1 MVISSLLISKRRT
14 TAYVRK
20 RRDARI
26 IVSDT
31 ATAEGQRVYNQIT
44 DPSRETKCVHFQVSR
59 QIHRTISMDFNIVK
73 PPCEIIDVAKI
84 CEHYSREIGI

>member
-1 MVISSLLISKRRT
+1 MWGKEEMTS
-14 TAYVRK
+14 
-20 RRDARI
+20 RI

-44 DPSRETKCVHFQVSR
+44 DPSRDCTKCEHFQVCTIHR
-59 QIHRTISMDFNIVK
+59 QIHRAISMDFNNVRQ
-73 PPCEIIDVAKI
+73 PFEIIDVAKI